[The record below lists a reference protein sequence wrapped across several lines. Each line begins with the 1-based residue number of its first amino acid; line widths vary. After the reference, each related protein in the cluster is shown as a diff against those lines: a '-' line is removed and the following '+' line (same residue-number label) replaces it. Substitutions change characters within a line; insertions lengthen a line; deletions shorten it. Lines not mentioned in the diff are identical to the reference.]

1 MVTIDSGSVEAT
13 YKFDNTPRAKW
24 HLLLIAKK
32 SFLKTRLNHD
42 CRCLI
47 EFCEEAELVYA
58 DLGFA
63 SAEEMIRHG
72 YELDPSQ
79 VSLAVAWLKA
89 NSDAAPVGMADLSKK
104 IAEAKE
110 RPLETSDQTA
120 KPRNPNGRSGKES
133 VDNVNRLKGGN
144 ETEYT
149 LRRLARDAPA
159 MLDKIESGELSVNA
173 AAIAAGIRKKPSQ
186 AEIAVKAFKRAE
198 NRLEAMRMMIDTL
211 EPFEVAIV
219 RDWAMERLS

>member
-110 RPLETSDQTA
+110 RPLADVGDIG
-120 KPRNPNGRSGKES
+120 RGRSNR
-133 VDNVNRLKGGN
+133 VDNVNSNAKGGN

-186 AEIAVKAFKRAE
+186 AEIAVKAFRKAE
-198 NRLEAMRMMIDTL
+198 NRLEAMRLMIDTL
-211 EPFEVAIV
+211 EPFEAAIV

>member
-13 YKFDNTPRAKW
+13 YKFDNTPREKW

-104 IAEAKE
+104 IAEAKAKKENQQGKRIDLEHDGNSIKFE
-110 RPLETSDQTA
+110 RGTT
-120 KPRNPNGRSGKES
+120 
-133 VDNVNRLKGGN
+133 N
-144 ETEYT
+144 ENI

-186 AEIAVKAFKRAE
+186 AEIAVKAFRKAE

-211 EPFEVAIV
+211 EPFEAAIV

>member
-89 NSDAAPVGMADLSKK
+89 NSDAAPVGMAELSKK

-110 RPLETSDQTA
+110 RPLADV
-120 KPRNPNGRSGKES
+120 GRPEKAEG
-133 VDNVNRLKGGN
+133 DNVGDSNNTTIGN
-144 ETEYT
+144 TNEYF

-186 AEIAVKAFKRAE
+186 AEIAVKAFRKAE
-198 NRLEAMRMMIDTL
+198 NRLEAMRLMIDTL
-211 EPFEVAIV
+211 EPFEAAIV
-219 RDWAMERLS
+219 RDWAIERLS